1 MRFIYVRLKNYIGLY
16 NGSGLNELVLDMSTC
31 KNKIVLISGMNGSG
45 KSTLQSALDILPD
58 PGSSFIPGKPAEK
71 ELHILDSSGAS
82 PTIYRILITSPVS
95 KAGRGASKAS
105 IQKNGIE
112 LNPNGNISSYKDIIF
127 SEFELDG
134 NYITLGQLSSTDRG
148 LAGKL
153 PTERKKFM
161 SHIVDNLE
169 VYNNIYK
176 TLNKKSLIFKSSMN
190 NLHTKI
196 QNIGDESKLRST
208 LSVFKHQIDAIG
220 IDMDAV
226 KAKLAILDDWINQ
239 HLYYNG
245 QFSEED
251 IKRIETDYTQ
261 QSRAMKL
268 ALDNFNSKASK
279 LNCEASIEKIKD
291 LKETSKTILDK
302 ATQEIEILKIKKAGL
317 LSSLGSI
324 ESDKDLKMSK
334 IDSLMQG
341 INPEI
346 MDQYKQAND
355 TIDAATQYLK
365 EIGIDYQKSSVS
377 DIETLQDI
385 VSEIIMSIDLFY
397 TDTTEEIINMA
408 LDENLDTEYRNLN
421 TEISRLTQH
430 ISNIKEHIEEM
441 KKDYEIIKSVNDH
454 RPLNCSIPDCWYIA
468 SAVNLANKYDSEG
481 IDITK
486 EIQKYE
492 ENLTSR
498 ENELFDLNFSKLP
511 LFTIAKE
518 KRVIYLKILDII
530 RINKNILHK
539 YSKFYPKLNNLES
552 FLRSH
557 YAFSEYR
564 DTDLFASAASALLSY
579 QRNTELC
586 NSLKADIKILEN
598 NTATANSLQE
608 EIAELDKKAMEYRSQ
623 IGSIDSG
630 ITIDTGIIQTSNE
643 SLAKIESAISSY
655 HNYEELSNKFMEVSS
670 MYESI
675 KNTNMEAMS
684 KIQERNEYQARLEK
698 LIQQKESLYPQIFRI
713 NGMLTMLGE
722 YQTEY
727 NQIKE
732 KYRTIELVKKY
743 TSPASGIQTLFI
755 EVYMNKALDLANQI
769 LGMIFSGEY
778 QLMNFVI
785 NQNEFRIP
793 FIGSGLPVDDISSG
807 STSQICIIGMII
819 NLVLLHQASVKFNIP
834 RLDEIDGG
842 LDSRNKLDFINIL
855 YKTSDLLGI
864 EQMFMISHS
873 AELELQNVDIIR
885 LRSYED
891 HEINPNFNGT
901 IIYDFNQSIST
912 TGTSL

>member
-31 KNKIVLISGMNGSG
+31 RNKIVLISGMNGSG

-58 PGSSFIPGKPAEK
+58 PGSCFIPGKPAEK
-71 ELHILDSSGAS
+71 ELHILDSSGNT

-176 TLNKKSLIFKSSMN
+176 ALNKKSLIFKSSMN

-208 LSVFKHQIDAIG
+208 LAVFNHQLEGINIDT
-220 IDMDAV
+220 DSV
-226 KAKLAILDDWINQ
+226 KAKLAVLDDWINQ

-251 IKRIETDYTQ
+251 LKKIESDYTQ

-279 LNCEASIEKIKD
+279 LKCEASIDKIEVFR
-291 LKETSKTILDK
+291 KETEGVLNQAI
-302 ATQEIEILKIKKAGL
+302 QEIRILKIKKAGL

-324 ESDKDLKMSK
+324 ETDKDLKQSK
-334 IDSLMQG
+334 IESLMQG

-346 MDQYKQAND
+346 VDQYQQAEEAINVA
-355 TIDAATQYLK
+355 IQYLN

-377 DIETLQDI
+377 DIETLQSI
-385 VSEIIMSIDLFY
+385 VTEIIILIDQFY
-397 TDTTEEIINMA
+397 SDTTDEIIRLA
-408 LDENLDTEYRNLN
+408 LSDNLEAENTKLS
-421 TEISRLTQH
+421 TEISRLTLH
-430 ISNIKEHIEEM
+430 IANIKEHIEEM
-441 KKDYEIIKSVNDH
+441 RKDYETIKSVNDH

-468 SAVNLANKYDSEG
+468 SAVNLANKYNSEG
-481 IDITK
+481 IDLEK
-486 EIQKYE
+486 EIPRYE
-492 ENLTSR
+492 KNLTAR
-498 ENELFDLNFSKLP
+498 ENELSDLNFSKLP
-511 LFTIAKE
+511 VLSAAKE
-518 KRVIYLKILDII
+518 KRDIYLKILDII

-539 YSKFYPKLNNLES
+539 YSKFYPKLNNLDS

-557 YAFSEYR
+557 YSFSEYR
-564 DTDLFASAASALLSY
+564 NTELFSSAASALSSY
-579 QRNTELC
+579 QRNTELY

-598 NTATANSLQE
+598 NTATANSLKE
-608 EIAELDKKAMEYRSQ
+608 EITKLDEKAIELKSQ
-623 IGSIDSG
+623 IGSIESG
-630 ITIDTGIIQTSNE
+630 MQIDNTVIDISKDTLS
-643 SLAKIESAISSY
+643 KIDSAISSY
-655 HNYEELSNKFMEVSS
+655 QNYEQLSGKFAEVSS
-670 MYESI
+670 LYESI

-698 LIQQKESLYPQIFRI
+698 LIQSKENLEPQIFRI
-713 NGMLTMLGE
+713 NGMLTMLNE
-722 YQTEY
+722 YQTDY

-785 NQNEFRIP
+785 NQSEFRIP

-842 LDSRNKLDFINIL
+842 LDSKNKLDFINIL

-901 IIYDFNQSIST
+901 IIYDFNQSNST